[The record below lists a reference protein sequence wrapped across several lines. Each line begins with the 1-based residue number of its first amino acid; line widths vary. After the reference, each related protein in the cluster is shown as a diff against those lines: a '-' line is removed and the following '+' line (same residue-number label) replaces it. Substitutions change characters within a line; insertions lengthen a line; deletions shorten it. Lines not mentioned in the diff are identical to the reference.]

1 MSGVA
6 LNMELR
12 EEEDYDTMDQFRAV
26 TEASRVLKL
35 CRASRG
41 TDSLR
46 LQKMF
51 DKDTIR
57 IDSFVQVLWARV
69 TCSQDFLRFSLY

>member
-12 EEEDYDTMDQFRAV
+12 EEEDDDTMDQFRA
-26 TEASRVLKL
+26 EASRVLKL

-46 LQKMF
+46 LRKMF

-69 TCSQDFLRFSLY
+69 TCFQDFLRFSLY